1 MTKILSVYFTAAVV
15 IMISGCCPNGC
26 FVVTGEAYRRLAFPK
41 PYLEKWEKPG
51 ASAEDRFQASE
62 KCGGGRSPNSP
73 YFSNS
78 QIEAIRLPG
87 ESQNSAYSRRF
98 NEFERC
104 MKRQGYK
111 FVGECYDNEISRS
124 SPACGAP

>member
-1 MTKILSVYFTAAVV
+1 MNTLSCRIISMAAV
-15 IMISGCCPNGC
+15 IAISGCCPVLC
-26 FVVTGEAYRRLAFPK
+26 FVPHGEAYRKLAFPK
-41 PYLEKWEKPG
+41 PYLEKWEKQG
-51 ASAEDRFQASE
+51 ATEEDRFQASE
-62 KCGGGRSPNSP
+62 QCGGGRSPNSP

-78 QIEAIRLPG
+78 QIEAMRLPG
-87 ESQNSAYSRRF
+87 ESQNDAYSRRF

>member
-1 MTKILSVYFTAAVV
+1 MKTLLKLSCMILAAVL
-15 IMISGCCPNGC
+15 MSACCSNGC
-26 FVVTGEAYRRLAFPK
+26 FVVSGEAYRRLAFPK
-41 PYLEKWEKPG
+41 PYLEKWEKQG
-51 ASAEDRFQASE
+51 ASAEDRFKASDE
-62 KCGGGRSPNSP
+62 CGGGRSPNSP
-73 YFSNS
+73 YFSPR
-78 QIEAIRLPG
+78 QIEAVRAPG
-87 ESQNSAYSRRF
+87 ESERVAYARRF